1 MDAQAILA
9 QVARWARARNGLRT
23 CLVATAAGLA
33 ATLAART
40 VGTSLPEEMWIG
52 IPILTLVGWGWPLSW
67 ERLLLWAGR
76 RLGVGERLAAAN
88 VLTRYGASG
97 LLGPLLAEIGD
108 LRPRLW
114 RLLLGPRELGAS
126 ALVLGL
132 ALSVGLV
139 PLGTRAPVG
148 PVLPMADAALV
159 ETTLPEPTPEQPEL
173 APPAVVPTFPAQADF
188 ADYSPY
194 LDLLAAVLGLEDE
207 LAAGLL
213 GDDLAARL
221 AREEGLLRRLAE
233 RLAEIAPGGLSAA
246 ERAELAP
253 LAREVAR
260 ADLRERLERLLDQED
275 EAAAHETA
283 EALAAVITSADRAA
297 AERERAPEPTEGAGD
312 AIAQGPVPAP
322 AELNGE
328 MGMSGAD
335 RLDEGEG
342 FADLPGTAAGAPPE
356 TANGDWEPVEGL
368 AAPIVAPSD
377 AGPMRAYIVPG
388 IPGEPPATV
397 GIPTAL
403 SPQEV
408 EVILRARQVP
418 PELRELVRRYF
429 ELIGGNP

>member
-23 CLVATAAGLA
+23 CLGATAAGLA

-52 IPILTLVGWGWPLSW
+52 IPILTLVGWGWPLSR

-76 RLGVGERLAAAN
+76 RLEVGERLAAAN

-173 APPAVVPTFPAQADF
+173 APPAVVPTFPAQADL

-233 RLAEIAPGGLSAA
+233 RLPGG
-246 ERAELAP
+246 AP
-253 LAREVAR
+253 RGR
-260 ADLRERLERLLDQED
+260 SPPP
-275 EAAAHETA
+275 TA
-283 EALAAVITSADRAA
+283 
-297 AERERAPEPTEGAGD
+297 P
-312 AIAQGPVPAP
+312 
-322 AELNGE
+322 
-328 MGMSGAD
+328 
-335 RLDEGEG
+335 
-342 FADLPGTAAGAPPE
+342 GAPP
-356 TANGDWEPVEGL
+356 
-368 AAPIVAPSD
+368 
-377 AGPMRAYIVPG
+377 
-388 IPGEPPATV
+388 
-397 GIPTAL
+397 
-403 SPQEV
+403 
-408 EVILRARQVP
+408 
-418 PELRELVRRYF
+418 
-429 ELIGGNP
+429 